1 MNMYEDLRY
10 RILIGQASMILYS
23 LMLALLGRSGKT
35 FLLVFILIILFS
47 VLMSRRAKSPLGAGS
62 VRPEEV
68 LQGRK
73 LYEETQVRELQQ
85 RDKGLIM
92 DMQEQSKFT
101 MYSMVGMIAAMA
113 YFFLLWPY
121 IDYLYLY
128 VAGALGEGKLSE
140 FIAYLVYFEGLFII
154 SQASYVWA
162 LRKVGKIA
170 IPQMPQ
176 GYTVTEKGI
185 VIHGLTGKK
194 AIPFPLP
201 REAKI
206 EVNEKRGFVEI
217 SVEGKRSITKLR
229 LYARNPK
236 RLAEIIRRYGRG

>member
-10 RILIGQASMILYS
+10 RVLIGQASMLLYS
-23 LMLALLGRSGKT
+23 LMLTFLGRSGKT

-47 VLMSRRAKSPLGAGS
+47 VLMSRRAKSPLGRA
-62 VRPEEV
+62 RPEEV
-68 LQGRK
+68 LEARK
-73 LYEETQVRELQQ
+73 LYEEMQVRELQAK
-85 RDKGLIM
+85 DKGLVL

-101 MYSMVGMIAAMA
+101 MYSMVGMLAAMA
-113 YFFLLWPY
+113 YFFILWPY
-121 IDYLYLY
+121 IDVLHQYFNGL
-128 VAGALGEGKLSE
+128 VGEGKLSE
-140 FIAYLVYFEGLFII
+140 FLAYLVYFEGLFVI
-154 SQASYVWA
+154 SQASYLWA
-162 LRKVGKIA
+162 LRKVGKVA

-185 VIHGLTGKK
+185 VLHGLVGKT

-201 REAKI
+201 REAKV

-217 SVEGKRSITKLR
+217 SVEGKRSITKIR

>member
-10 RILIGQASMILYS
+10 RVLIGQASMLLYAV
-23 LMLALLGRSGKT
+23 MLTFLGRSGKT
-35 FLLVFILIILFS
+35 FLLVFLLIILFS
-47 VLMSRRAKSPLGAGS
+47 VLMSRRAKSPLGQGT

-68 LQGRK
+68 LQARK

-85 RDKGLIM
+85 KDKGLLM

-101 MYSMVGMIAAMA
+101 MYSMVGMLAAMA
-113 YFFLLWPY
+113 YFFILWPY
-121 IDYLYLY
+121 IGVIHEYF
-128 VAGALGEGKLSE
+128 AGLMGEGKLSE
-140 FIAYLVYFEGLFII
+140 FLAYLVYFEGLFVI
-154 SQASYVWA
+154 SQASYLWA

-201 REAKI
+201 REARVD
-206 EVNEKRGFVEI
+206 VNEKRGFVEI